1 MTALEILK
9 DIANKNNG
17 LILTKTAVN
26 NGVSRATLSQ
36 LCKKGK
42 IERLAMGQYVFS
54 DELNDEMLSLSIRSE
69 LIIFSHESALFLNG
83 ISERTP
89 FEHTVTIPS
98 SKTLSRSISELCK
111 IYYIKDELHNMGKT
125 RLNTPMGNGVLSY
138 DMDRTIC
145 DIVRS
150 RSRIADETFI
160 SSIKNY
166 VASPHKNLANL
177 SIYANRM
184 GVLQQVRQYLE
195 VLL

>member
-9 DIANKNNG
+9 DISNKNNG
-17 LILTKTAVN
+17 LILTKDAN
-26 NGVSRATLSQ
+26 ENGVSRASLSQ
-36 LCKKGK
+36 LCKDGK
-42 IERLAMGQYVFS
+42 ISRVAMGQYVLS
-54 DELNDEMLSLSIRSE
+54 DALNDEMLSFSVRSE
-69 LIIFSHESALFLNG
+69 LIVFSHESALFLNG

-98 SKTLSRSISELCK
+98 SKTLARSISSQCK
-111 IYYIKDELHNMGKT
+111 IYYIKDDLHELGKV
-125 RLNTPMGNGVLSY
+125 RLITPMGNSVPSY

-150 RSRIADETFI
+150 RSRIADETFL
-160 SSIKNY
+160 SSLKQY
-166 VASPHKNLANL
+166 AVSPNKNLANL
-177 SIYANRM
+177 SLYADKM

>member
-1 MTALEILK
+1 MTAIESLR
-9 DIANKNNG
+9 DVANKNNG
-17 LILTKTAVN
+17 LILTKAAVA
-26 NGVSRATLSQ
+26 NGVSRATISQ

-42 IERLAMGQYVFS
+42 IERVAMGQYVFA
-54 DELNDEMLSLSIRSE
+54 DELNDEMFSLSIRSD
-69 LIIFSHESALFLNG
+69 LIVFSHESALFLNG

-98 SKTLSRSISELCK
+98 SKTLSRSISEICK
-111 IYYIKDELHNMGKT
+111 IYYIKDEFYDMGKVK
-125 RLNTPMGNGVLSY
+125 LPTPMGNEVWAY
-138 DMDRTIC
+138 DIDRTIC

-150 RSRIADETFI
+150 RSRMSDETFI

-166 VASPHKNLANL
+166 VASSDKNLTNL
-177 SIYANRM
+177 SLYAAEM

>member
-9 DIANKNNG
+9 NISSKNNG
-17 LILTKTAVN
+17 LILTKNAID

-42 IERLAMGQYVFS
+42 IERLTMGQYVLS
-54 DELNDEMLSLSIRSE
+54 DELNDEMLSLSVRSE
-69 LIIFSHESALFLNG
+69 FIIFSHESALFLNG

-98 SKTLSRSISELCK
+98 SKTLSRSLSELCK
-111 IYYIKDELHNMGKT
+111 IYYVKEELHNLGKI
-125 RLNTPMGNGVLSY
+125 RLKTPMGNEVWSY

-150 RSRIADETFI
+150 RGRIADETFL
-160 SSIKNY
+160 SSLKQYAAN
-166 VASPHKNLANL
+166 SHKKLANL
-177 SIYANRM
+177 SLYATKM
-184 GVLQQVRQYLE
+184 GVLQQVRKYLE

>member
-9 DIANKNNG
+9 DISNKNNG
-17 LILTKTAVN
+17 LILTKDAN
-26 NGVSRATLSQ
+26 ENGVSRASLSQ
-36 LCKKGK
+36 LCKDGK
-42 IERLAMGQYVFS
+42 ISRVAMGQYVLS
-54 DELNDEMLSLSIRSE
+54 DALNDEMLSLSVRSE
-69 LIIFSHESALFLNG
+69 LIVFSHESALFLNG

-98 SKTLSRSISELCK
+98 SKTLARSISSQCK
-111 IYYIKDELHNMGKT
+111 IYYIKDDLHELGKV
-125 RLNTPMGNGVLSY
+125 RLITPMGNSVPSY

-150 RSRIADETFI
+150 RSRIADETFL
-160 SSIKNY
+160 SSLKQY
-166 VASPHKNLANL
+166 DVSPNKNLANL
-177 SIYANRM
+177 SLYADKM